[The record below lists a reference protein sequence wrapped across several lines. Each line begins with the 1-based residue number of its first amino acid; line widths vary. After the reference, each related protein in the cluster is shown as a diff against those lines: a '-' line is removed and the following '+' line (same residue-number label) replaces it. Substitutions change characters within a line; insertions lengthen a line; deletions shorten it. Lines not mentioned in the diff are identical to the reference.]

1 MNRIRKNDTIGSILE
16 GIGLILPSDGKS
28 GRHQSRICNGSN
40 EIPFV
45 LFVRTMNDKFLRF

>member
-1 MNRIRKNDTIGSILE
+1 MNRIRTNETNGSILE
-16 GIGLILPSDGKS
+16 GIGLILPSNGKS

-45 LFVRTMNDKFLRF
+45 LFVRTVNDEFVRF

>member
-45 LFVRTMNDKFLRF
+45 LFVRTMNDTRKF